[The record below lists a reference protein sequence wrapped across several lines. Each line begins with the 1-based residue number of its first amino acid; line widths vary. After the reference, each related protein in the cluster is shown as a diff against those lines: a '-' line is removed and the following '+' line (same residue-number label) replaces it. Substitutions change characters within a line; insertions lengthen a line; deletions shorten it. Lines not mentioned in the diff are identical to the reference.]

1 MCVRSAPIFGCVQSP
16 IMLIDTHCHLDA
28 AEFDADRDAVASQ
41 ARQAG
46 VGIIVVPS
54 VEPNNF
60 QQVIDISAQY
70 PQCCYALGM
79 HPMYIDNA
87 SPSDIKALHALIRQ
101 QLSIEN
107 KLVAVGEIGLDFF
120 VTKLN
125 RETQEY
131 FFAEQLKIAN
141 ECNLPVI
148 LHVRRAV
155 DEVLKYLRRHK
166 VSGGIAHAFNG
177 SRQQAEAFIQLGFKL
192 GFGGAMTYPR
202 ALNIRELATNLPLES
217 IVLETDA
224 PDIPPQWIGTKA
236 RNSPAELAKIAQ
248 VLADLR
254 GMEVPQIIE
263 ITSKNAVQI
272 LPKLAGLCTPL
283 QVLH

>member
-1 MCVRSAPIFGCVQSP
+1 
-16 IMLIDTHCHLDA
+16 MLIDTHCHLDA
-28 AEFDADRDAVASQ
+28 AEFDADRDVVASQ

-46 VGIIVVPS
+46 VGVIVVPS

-60 QQVIDISAQY
+60 QQVIDISAQH

-79 HPMYIDNA
+79 HPMYIDTA

-120 VTKLN
+120 VTKQN

-141 ECNLPVI
+141 EFNLPVI

-155 DEVLKYLRRHK
+155 DEILKYLRRYK

-177 SRQQAEAFIQLGFKL
+177 SRQQAEVFIQLGFKL

-202 ALNIRELATNLPLES
+202 ALNIRELAISLPLES

-254 GMEVPQIIE
+254 GMEVAQIIE